1 MGKHEFKREASKSRK
16 AEIHPIWRGIGF
28 LFMIL
33 IPIMSYAGA
42 IVLIQQNSKNGW
54 VPFPFDL
61 VANQSHILFKL
72 LGDPMIHIKIILMVT
87 LMFLLFS
94 VLAILTFFINS
105 AFGGSRYGPYDLP
118 PVRRPKNIRRAR

>member
-1 MGKHEFKREASKSRK
+1 MSKHEYQREERKTKK

-42 IVLIQQNSKNGW
+42 IVLIQQNSKNNW

-72 LGDPMIHIKIILMVT
+72 LGDPMIHIKIILMVA

-94 VLAILTFFINS
+94 VLAIITFLINS
-105 AFGGSRYGPYDLP
+105 AFGASRYGPYDLP

>member
-1 MGKHEFKREASKSRK
+1 MGKHAYQREERKTRK
-16 AEIHPIWRGIGF
+16 AEIHPIWRGIGC

-42 IVLIQQNSKNGW
+42 IVLIQQNSKNSW

-72 LGDPMIHIKIILMVT
+72 LGDPMIHIKLILMVA

-94 VLAILTFFINS
+94 VFAIITFSINS
-105 AFGGSRYGPYDLP
+105 AFGASRYGPYDLP
-118 PVRRPKNIRRAR
+118 PVRRPKNLRRAR